1 MKRLAIDVT
10 KKIKNSFPKKEQ
22 LLAFKSE
29 IIKNLKF
36 YTSTRDNT
44 RWVVP
49 LPIVEKEN
57 KRELVVPES
66 YRKEQEL
73 ADHLN
78 INKYNI
84 GFELPCADII
94 LYSPFGNIELAE
106 DCVIVHTDNI
116 YLKVYIDYILDS
128 YDDI

>member
-10 KKIKNSFPKKEQ
+10 KKIKNSFPRKEQ

-44 RWVVP
+44 KWVVP
-49 LPIVEKEN
+49 LPIAEKEN
-57 KRELVVPES
+57 KVELVVPES
-66 YRKEQEL
+66 YRQEQEL
-73 ADHLN
+73 ADQLN
-78 INKYNI
+78 NNKYNI
-84 GFELPCADII
+84 GFELPRADII

-106 DCVIVHTDNI
+106 DCIIVHIDNI
-116 YLKVYIDYILDS
+116 YLKIDIDYILSS
-128 YDDI
+128 YDNI

>member
-29 IIKNLKF
+29 ITKNLKF

-44 RWVVP
+44 RWIVP
-49 LPIVEKEN
+49 LPTVEKEN
-57 KRELVVPES
+57 KSELVVPES
-66 YRKEQEL
+66 YRQEQEL

>member
-57 KRELVVPES
+57 KSELVVPES
-66 YRKEQEL
+66 YRQEQEL

-78 INKYNI
+78 TNKYNI

-94 LYSPFGNIELAE
+94 LYSPFGNIELSE
-106 DCVIVHTDNI
+106 DCTIVHTDNI